1 MVDPRPVQ
9 HLFGWLTVATV
20 ANITVL
26 LVSVGWDGFGLS
38 NQMWAVVIIL
48 VAATIGTVT
57 MIRNRDVAYGLV
69 LLWAFTGIVIKH
81 TSADGFAG
89 RYPEVIATT
98 LACVVVFVVAEFL
111 VWRRLQRR
119 VDTPGRSG
127 LIGKN

>member
-1 MVDPRPVQ
+1 MSVRAV
-9 HLFGWLTVATV
+9 
-20 ANITVL
+20 

-81 TSADGFAG
+81 TFADGSEG

-98 LACVVVFVVAEFL
+98 LACVVVFVVVEFL

-127 LIGKN
+127 LIVKN